1 MMIPQMMS
9 LPGLSCVC
17 SRMKGG
23 TFCILSE
30 VQQLSQPCSGEGGG
44 RPKLLCQIWP
54 QLMEEVG

>member
-9 LPGLSCVC
+9 LPGLSCVG
-17 SRMKGG
+17 SRVKRG
-23 TFCILSE
+23 TFCTPSE

-54 QLMEEVG
+54 QLMEEVR